1 MTMFI
6 VLVVP
11 DVPVTL
17 VSPLHSSTVA
27 TVVSFVISSISS
39 RRPTKK
45 SQLSSKTLL
54 VRALDLEVVDVVVV
68 AQVVEAVEV
77 EPTVISVNSEAAVV
91 DQDTAVAV
99 VADLVDPQLL
109 ATAVALVDLLPLQLP
124 MVVLQLTVVALAV
137 AAMATHPGVEA
148 ANRGGNFTLHGA
160 SLFLFDSTSV
170 HLRRDKGVNGYPSR
184 MQNFPSFST
193 LAFAFPILQLSIFWW
208 R

>member
-1 MTMFI
+1 
-6 VLVVP
+6 
-11 DVPVTL
+11 
-17 VSPLHSSTVA
+17 
-27 TVVSFVISSISS
+27 
-39 RRPTKK
+39 
-45 SQLSSKTLL
+45 
-54 VRALDLEVVDVVVV
+54 
-68 AQVVEAVEV
+68 
-77 EPTVISVNSEAAVV
+77 
-91 DQDTAVAV
+91 